1 MTFQKQFE
9 QQVASLTVDQV
20 NAAIRE
26 WIRPERI
33 VMATAG
39 DFANVKPEAA
49 ADEGDGQE
57 KK

>member
-1 MTFQKQFE
+1 M
-9 QQVASLTVDQV
+9 
-20 NAAIRE
+20 RE

-39 DFANVKPEAA
+39 DFANAQPAA
-49 ADEGDGQE
+49 AVEEVPGQE